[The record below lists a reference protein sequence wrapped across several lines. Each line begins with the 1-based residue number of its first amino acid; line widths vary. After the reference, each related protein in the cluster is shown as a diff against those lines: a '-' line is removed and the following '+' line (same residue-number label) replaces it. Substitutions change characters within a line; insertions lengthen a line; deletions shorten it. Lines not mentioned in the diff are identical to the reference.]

1 MSIPPP
7 RPRLLLLPGLACD
20 AALWRDQL
28 PLLSARGPVHI
39 STAHSRCASIT
50 EMAATLLA
58 EHPAPVAGTAPDL
71 ALAGSS
77 MGGMLAMEIVRQA
90 PQRIAGLAL
99 LGTSARPDT
108 PELIALR
115 TQACALFA
123 QGRMDEVLRANVM
136 FAFHPRHAAN
146 PTMVADYLAMMVRAG
161 ADQLI
166 AQNQAVMRRPDRRP
180 DLPGIACPTLV
191 VGGLADLLTPPEC
204 AQEMAAAI
212 PGAQLHLLVDAGHLL
227 TWEAPEQV
235 NRLLLDWWLAL

>member
-1 MSIPPP
+1 M
-7 RPRLLLLPGLACD
+7 LLLLPGLACD

-28 PLLSARGPVHI
+28 PVLCAVGPVQV
-39 STAHSRCASIT
+39 STVHSRCASIA

-58 EHPAPVAGTAPDL
+58 EHPAPVGEVAPDL

-77 MGGMLAMEIVRQA
+77 MGGMLAMEVVRQA
-90 PQRIAGLAL
+90 PERIAGLGL

-123 QGRMDEVLRANVM
+123 QGRMNEVLRANVM
-136 FAFHPRHAAN
+136 FAFHPRNAVNAQ
-146 PTMVADYLAMMVRAG
+146 MVADYLAMMDRAG
-161 ADQLI
+161 PAQLI

-180 DLPGIACPTLV
+180 DLPAIRCATLV
-191 VGGLADLLTPPEC
+191 VGGKADVLTPPEC
-204 AQEMAAAI
+204 AREIAAAI
-212 PGAQLHLLVDAGHLL
+212 PGADLHLLADAGHLL

-235 NRLLLDWWLAL
+235 NRLLLDWWLALNFEQRSR